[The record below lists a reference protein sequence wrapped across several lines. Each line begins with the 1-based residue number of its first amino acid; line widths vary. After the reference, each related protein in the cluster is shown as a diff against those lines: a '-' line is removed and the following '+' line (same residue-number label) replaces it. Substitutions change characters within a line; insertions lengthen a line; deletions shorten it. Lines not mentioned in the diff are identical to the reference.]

1 MAGMTREQIIAVL
14 RQHQAELHALG
25 VVRLSLFGSVA
36 RGEHGPESDVD
47 IAAHFDP
54 AAELSGFDIAGIEAR
69 LTEILGCE
77 VDLVEEPV
85 RRPSLKRALE
95 RDRVDAF

>member
-1 MAGMTREQIIAVL
+1 MSRDDIIATL
-14 RQHQAELHALG
+14 RSHEAELRRLG

-36 RGEHGPESDVD
+36 RGEAGPESDID
-47 IAAHFDP
+47 IAAFFDP
-54 AAELSGFDIAGIEAR
+54 AARLSGFDIAGVEAR
-69 LTEILGCE
+69 LSEILGRE
-77 VDLVEEPV
+77 VDLLEEPA